1 MIKKPLVI
9 FFLIWMS
16 IFNLFAQ
23 NESILKQSN
32 TKQILKSAI
41 IPSILLTTAIINYG
55 NSGFY
60 SSVNARNDIRKNF
73 PLFHTKLDDYTQFAP
88 IVLTYGLDAI
98 GIKAENDLLNRSLIL
113 LKSEI
118 LANGITQILKHTI
131 QEQRPSGTAKE
142 SFPSGHT
149 TQAFVSA
156 TFMHKEYGK
165 KSIWY
170 SILAYSFATST
181 GAMRMLN
188 DRHWF
193 SDVLAGAAIGI
204 FSTEMIYI
212 SHQYKWGKKSMGIYP
227 ILNNQ
232 SIGFCLNSNF

>member
-23 NESILKQSN
+23 NDSLNSQTKS
-32 TKQILKSAI
+32 KQILKAAI
-41 IPSILLTTAIINYG
+41 IPSILFTTAIINYEDH
-55 NSGFY
+55 GFY
-60 SSVNARNDIRKNF
+60 SSVDARNDIKNNF
-73 PLFHTKLDDYTQFAP
+73 PDFNTKLDNYTQFTP

-98 GIKAENDLLNRSLIL
+98 GIKAENELLNRSLIL

-118 LANGITQILKHTI
+118 LANGITQILKYTI
-131 QEQRPSGTAKE
+131 QKQRPSGNANE

-170 SILAYSFATST
+170 SVLAYSFATST

-212 SHQYKWGKKSMGIYP
+212 SYQYKWGKKSLGIYP